1 MEAHNDPIADRIPPD
16 PASHTW
22 LVFSIGRIISGL
34 DEVRNGMV
42 QIRDDVQGLWT
53 SHSDLRADVAGVIAK
68 IDAANTRIRQVEV
81 DVGPLVSLGSRVTAC
96 EASISEMRPAFE
108 KTRDAWTRFR
118 GAVFVIAG
126 IAIALGWLASFSRDL
141 VTVKLGL
148 K

>member
-1 MEAHNDPIADRIPPD
+1 MKSDIEITREYELAPIA
-16 PASHTW
+16 
-22 LVFSIGRIISGL
+22 SIAAKLGVPEEALQPYG
-34 DEVRNGMV
+34 
-42 QIRDDVQGLWT
+42 Q
-53 SHSDLRADVAGVIAK
+53 VIAK

-81 DVGPLVSLGSRVTAC
+81 YVGPLVSLGSRVTAC

-126 IAIALGWLASFSRDL
+126 IAIALGWLASFARDL